1 MKKYIALFFALLL
14 TCCCGL
20 ALAEEPL
27 EAEEVRAF
35 CGRALA
41 YALTLE
47 PVEAEDIGSG
57 FYSFVFDGVALVCT
71 GDTLTEDSDVVYAEV
86 YGGEETLCDARGI
99 VPGSLF
105 EDALAAY
112 PLDNPGLTG
121 AYDEAALYISGVLP
135 DPVRCGILARDGSR
149 PAAIQHSLYTVDGDA
164 AEVWSVGFLFEDGA
178 LQKAVTDKVFLGFS
192 DTTLNHLML
201 HKVGLKTFY
210 GQAFLSDLCEIGPEM
225 PAYSRA
231 FFEELISTGGIRQV
245 RPSSVWYEE
254 RKDYGPSQV
263 GTPLVSHPDR
273 GFERLQGPS
282 AFSGKILGG
291 CIDSLH
297 DIFDGE
303 RYADMPVLC
312 ERYHLFPDAEDWK
325 GRILLLETSEEKPS
339 PEKYRKALR
348 YLKGRGVFDAVSGV
362 LAGKPMDEAFAEE
375 YKQILT
381 EEIARPQLPVVFNL
395 NIGHAQPRC
404 ILPFGVEAHVDTD
417 EQIIRF

>member
-35 CGRALA
+35 CERALA

-178 LQKAVTDKVFLGFS
+178 VDSVYAGVQADTADGVRECVAQASALQE
-192 DTTLNHLML
+192 NR
-201 HKVGLKTFY
+201 
-210 GQAFLSDLCEIGPEM
+210 
-225 PAYSRA
+225 AYSAYRA
-231 FFEELISTGGIRQV
+231 EEPEPLAREDLLFVNRGGRL
-245 RPSSVWYEE
+245 
-254 RKDYGPSQV
+254 DFV
-263 GTPLVSHPDR
+263 GAGEDALTAL
-273 GFERLQGPS
+273 
-282 AFSGKILGG
+282 LG
-291 CIDSLH
+291 
-297 DIFDGE
+297 
-303 RYADMPVLC
+303 
-312 ERYHLFPDAEDWK
+312 
-325 GRILLLETSEEKPS
+325 S
-339 PEKYRKALR
+339 PEADTWEQEDGAYLRTLEWEGVTAALR
-348 YLKGRGVFDAVSGV
+348 YDAQKQNGRLVSLLVYGDALEGPRGLHMNDTIESALDRFPEMAEGD
-362 LAGKPMDEAFAEE
+362 LAVGEQSVTAAFTASLEDGGAVA
-375 YKQILT
+375 LT
-381 EEIARPQLPVVFNL
+381 LDF
-395 NIGHAQPRC
+395 
-404 ILPFGVEAHVDTD
+404 VDGLLYVITCAYAD
-417 EQIIRF
+417 